1 MRMKKIN
8 LNFGILFIA
17 FVIGFM
23 PISEA
28 QNSPNIQDFSIRF
41 FNSLKSND
49 FNGFII
55 LLPTPPFTINLKSL
69 GQGKENITITKEEF
83 EKWKTNYQNQ
93 FNSILSA
100 IKTEGLILADLKL
113 DKIIVE
119 YDNDNKFQT
128 QEIYLIL
135 NSIKGRYRIRIE
147 DCFNIDGKLLP
158 EQLKW
163 FGAKEFRK

>member
-49 FNGFII
+49 FNGF
-55 LLPTPPFTINLKSL
+55 KWL
-69 GQGKENITITKEEF
+69 GK
-83 EKWKTNYQNQ
+83 Y
-93 FNSILSA
+93 
-100 IKTEGLILADLKL
+100 GL
-113 DKIIVE
+113 
-119 YDNDNKFQT
+119 N
-128 QEIYLIL
+128 
-135 NSIKGRYRIRIE
+135 
-147 DCFNIDGKLLP
+147 
-158 EQLKW
+158 
-163 FGAKEFRK
+163 